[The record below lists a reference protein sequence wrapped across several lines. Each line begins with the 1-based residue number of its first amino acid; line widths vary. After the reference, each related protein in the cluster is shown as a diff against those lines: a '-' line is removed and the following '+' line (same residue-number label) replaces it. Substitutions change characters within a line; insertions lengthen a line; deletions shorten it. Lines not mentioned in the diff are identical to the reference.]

1 MTEQLQAKTKMQQR
15 KFFQHG
21 TYKKSQQR
29 NQGQLL
35 AMADVNFI
43 TNYGKLQNHNVWST
57 VYKHTLRNTIDIQYV
72 YL

>member
-1 MTEQLQAKTKMQQR
+1 MQQR
-15 KFFQHG
+15 KFFQNG

-43 TNYGKLQNHNVWST
+43 TNYGKLQNHNV
-57 VYKHTLRNTIDIQYV
+57 
-72 YL
+72 